1 MATLVQHLGTGR
13 RKKAVARVFLR
24 PGSGNITVNGRPYNE
39 YFTTETA
46 RAVVRQPLLTTET
59 ADKFDILILA
69 NGGGFIGQADAAKLG
84 ISRALVEFNSELRT
98 GSRYQ
103 SVTTLDEVDFE
114 GRRCYKIGLTRKT
127 GGEDIEFYD
136 VATGLRTGRIATRES
151 LLGPVTTTLV
161 ETDYKRFGNLVQP
174 STVRIQGGGV
184 VQVIRIAWTEY
195 DRVPP
200 SIFELPPQIIA
211 LVR

>member
-1 MATLVQHLGTGR
+1 MFEGFDGTHAWSLSAMNGPMLLEG
-13 RKKAVARVFLR
+13 KAL
-24 PGSGNITVNGRPYNE
+24 E
-39 YFTTETA
+39 
-46 RAVVRQPLLTTET
+46 
-59 ADKFDILILA
+59 DKKFD
-69 NGGGFIGQADAAKLG
+69 
-84 ISRALVEFNSELRT
+84 SEFNSELRT